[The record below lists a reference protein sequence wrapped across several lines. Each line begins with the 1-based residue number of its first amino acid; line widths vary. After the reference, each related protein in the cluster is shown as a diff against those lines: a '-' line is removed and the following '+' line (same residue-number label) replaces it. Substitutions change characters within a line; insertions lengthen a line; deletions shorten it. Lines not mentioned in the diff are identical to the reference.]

1 MAGNTKYTFVVTGT
15 IKKGKGY
22 ANEEMSS
29 PIRANNQTEAFKKF
43 RKEYPRFTP
52 KKVTKK
58 TRTLY
63 GRMLK

>member
-1 MAGNTKYTFVVTGT
+1 MAGNTKYTFIVHGT

-22 ANEEMSS
+22 ANETMSS
-29 PIRANNQTEAFKKF
+29 PIRANNQTDAFKKF
-43 RKEYPRFTP
+43 RKEYPKFTP

-58 TRTLY
+58 IRTLY